1 MNHLHSLILSII
13 LLAGSA
19 FVATAQNFDK
29 GVAAYNA
36 GDYRT
41 ALREWRHFAERGDS
55 DAQYNLGQMY
65 RQGEGVSKDYAEA
78 ARWYRLSAVQGD
90 SDAQFVLGAMFQVG
104 HGVLQT
110 NIMAHMWYNIASA
123 NGNSQA
129 GEFRD
134 ERAGQMSQAEIS
146 EAQEMARECM
156 SSYYQNCG

>member
-55 DAQYNLGQMY
+55 DAQ
-65 RQGEGVSKDYAEA
+65 
-78 ARWYRLSAVQGD
+78 
-90 SDAQFVLGAMFQVG
+90 FVLGAMYQLG